1 MHHLERTVTER
12 PTPLGYE
19 PALDGIRAVAVTA
32 VVGFHAFGIPRG
44 GFLGVD
50 LFFVLSGF
58 LITTILV
65 REHAKTGE
73 IALGRFVQRRA
84 LRLLP
89 ALLTL
94 LALYAAAVGIKIAV
108 TGTLGHESVEKAVF
122 GVVAGILYFSNIVTA
137 HHVGAMP
144 GSLVHLWSL
153 AAEEQ
158 FYIFWPISLLVVLRV
173 RPRLLPWLL
182 VTTIAAVA
190 AHRFTLAFSGA
201 GWSRLY
207 FAPDTRA
214 DALLVGCLFGYWRAH
229 RAPAIVARIAA
240 LRWTP
245 MIAAAGIIALLALSR
260 YQGRFVYE
268 VGMSALL
275 LCCGL
280 LIFAVTVRT
289 GGVSGRVLRLPP
301 LVYVGRISYSAYL
314 WHVSASD
321 PARGR
326 DGRTDPA
333 PRRAAR
339 NPCGRVLIRR
349 RGAVVSIHRDALPA
363 PEAKAQPIVSSR
375 RHAGANRCRGRSG
388 SRCLR
393 AGCAL

>member
-1 MHHLERTVTER
+1 
-12 PTPLGYE
+12 
-19 PALDGIRAVAVTA
+19 
-32 VVGFHAFGIPRG
+32 
-44 GFLGVD
+44 
-50 LFFVLSGF
+50 
-58 LITTILV
+58 
-65 REHAKTGE
+65 
-73 IALGRFVQRRA
+73 
-84 LRLLP
+84 
-89 ALLTL
+89 
-94 LALYAAAVGIKIAV
+94 VGIKIAV
-108 TGTLGHESVEKAVF
+108 TGTLGHEPVEKAVF

-301 LVYVGRISYSAYL
+301 LVYVGRISYSVYL
-314 WHVSASD
+314 WHVPLLTLLGAATVGQIPLHD
-321 PARGR
+321 V
-326 DGRTDPA
+326 
-333 PRRAAR
+333 PRAILAVACSFVAA
-339 NPCGRVLIRR
+339 
-349 RGAVVSIHRDALPA
+349 ALSYRFIETPFLRL
-363 PEAKAQPIVSSR
+363 KQRLSRSSR
-375 RHAGANRCRGRSG
+375 RDATPVPIAVAAAPVRGA
-388 SRCLR
+388 
-393 AGCAL
+393 